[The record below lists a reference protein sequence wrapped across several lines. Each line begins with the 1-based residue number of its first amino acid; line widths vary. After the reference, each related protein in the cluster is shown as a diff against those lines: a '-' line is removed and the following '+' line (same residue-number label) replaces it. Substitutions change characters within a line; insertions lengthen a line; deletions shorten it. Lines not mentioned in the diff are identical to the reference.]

1 METKKGKNAQKLT
14 TEEKYIIAMYR
25 DLSPVRRWI
34 FRVYQRALVK
44 RISLHPDHLE
54 KRYIVTCSLCIL
66 VPLVYLFFIRDYFDI
81 GKSYVE
87 I

>member
-54 KRYIVTCSLCIL
+54 KQPYTSR
-66 VPLVYLFFIRDYFDI
+66 
-81 GKSYVE
+81 
-87 I
+87 

>member
-34 FRVYQRALVK
+34 FRFYQRALVK
-44 RISLHPDHLE
+44 RISLHPDRLE
-54 KRYIVTCSLCIL
+54 KQPYTSR
-66 VPLVYLFFIRDYFDI
+66 
-81 GKSYVE
+81 
-87 I
+87 

>member
-1 METKKGKNAQKLT
+1 METRKGKNAQNLT

-25 DLSPVRRWI
+25 ELSPVRRWI

-54 KRYIVTCSLCIL
+54 KQPYTLR
-66 VPLVYLFFIRDYFDI
+66 
-81 GKSYVE
+81 
-87 I
+87 